1 MKFLDSPPNTP
12 EDEEEDLWF
21 LPAPLEDAAPTDLPA
36 PLAPLPVKGWSVD
49 WARAEAGLGRPL
61 AEAWAA
67 LARLDEKVA
76 ATKGAAEWI
85 ALGEASAL
93 SWYDGRRIAPE
104 RLALY
109 AELRVSTAEDDARDL
124 ALADWARRR
133 LVGAVAPE
141 DIEAFFGFEDQNLPR
156 GEDGLDWLTAIR
168 GGVLHPLT
176 AAAMA
181 FHDWKRIGLSGPE
194 SVLEAAT
201 LAMRVAATGL
211 RTLPFAPMAS
221 VGMRAIRSGGP
232 VEERLLPWFEAIR
245 NGAQEAYLTLDRLQE
260 WGARAHAAIAPM
272 SGRTPERLVSVLLE
286 VPFLSA
292 EMAEV
297 RTGASRAAVQRNL
310 DRLAALGLVKEVTGQ
325 RRYRYWTAA
334 I

>member
-1 MKFLDSPPNTP
+1 MKFLDGPENPL

-21 LPAPLEDAAPTDLPA
+21 MPAPLEDAAPTDLPA
-36 PLAPLPVKGWSVD
+36 PLAPLPTAGWSID
-49 WARAEAGLGRPL
+49 WARAEADMGRLL
-61 AEAWAA
+61 AEACAA

-76 ATKGAAEWI
+76 LVSGAADRI

-93 SWYDGRRIAPE
+93 SWFDGRRIAPE

-109 AELRVSTAEDDARDL
+109 AELRVSSADDDARDL

-133 LVGAVAPE
+133 LVGPIGPE
-141 DIEAFFGFEDQNLPR
+141 DIEAFFGFEGENLPR
-156 GEDGLDWLTAIR
+156 GEDGLAWVASIKS
-168 GGVLHPLT
+168 GQLHPLT
-176 AAAMA
+176 ASAMA

-201 LAMRVAATGL
+201 LAMRVAGTGL

-221 VGMRAIRSGGP
+221 VGMRAIRSSGTP
-232 VEERLLPWFEAIR
+232 EERLLPWLEAVR
-245 NGAQEAYLTLDRLQE
+245 NGAREAYLSLDRLQA
-260 WGARAHAAIAPM
+260 WLARATQETEAM
-272 SGRTPERLVSVLLE
+272 SGRTPLRLIAALQE
-286 VPFLSA
+286 VPLLSA

-310 DRLAALGLVKEVTGQ
+310 DALARLGLIKEATGQ

-334 I
+334 V